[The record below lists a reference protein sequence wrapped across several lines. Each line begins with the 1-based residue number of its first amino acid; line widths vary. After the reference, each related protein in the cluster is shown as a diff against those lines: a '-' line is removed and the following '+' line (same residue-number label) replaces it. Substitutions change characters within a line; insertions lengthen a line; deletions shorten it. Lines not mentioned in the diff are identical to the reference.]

1 MGRGLTS
8 IDVTLTEFSKVL
20 DSCHPPGG
28 GGGGGNSE
36 VDISVDVST
45 SVMML

>member
-28 GGGGGNSE
+28 GGGNSE